1 MPLIVSQVKWCIQGL
16 FQVGLDCEIELI
28 DVVMMFFLSV
38 GMSLL
43 LSRPMGN
50 VVKTE
55 YFCLAV
61 VWNLLIKGHQ

>member
-38 GMSLL
+38 GMSSLL
-43 LSRPMGN
+43 AGTSFWIKKKEWLS
-50 VVKTE
+50 
-55 YFCLAV
+55 
-61 VWNLLIKGHQ
+61 

>member
-16 FQVGLDCEIELI
+16 LQAGLDCEIELI

-43 LSRPMGN
+43 LAGTS
-50 VVKTE
+50 
-55 YFCLAV
+55 F
-61 VWNLLIKGHQ
+61 WIKKKEWLS